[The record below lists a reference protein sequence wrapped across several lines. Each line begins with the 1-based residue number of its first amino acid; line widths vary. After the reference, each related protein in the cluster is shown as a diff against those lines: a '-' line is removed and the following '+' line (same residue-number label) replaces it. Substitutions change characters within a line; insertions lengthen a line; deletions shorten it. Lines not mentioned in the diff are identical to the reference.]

1 MAKNRAKHK
10 GKSHFPSATHL
21 GAGVALAVAV
31 AAAWYFSS
39 NHSDSD
45 TPATPRQSPPVTQ
58 DSQPSRN
65 DASNS
70 NPNGMGPEM
79 MAGQAKLLNRLL
91 EMLQKLESLKGD
103 DLQAERLATSRE
115 IEADL
120 EKIEAE
126 VDVSAANGKQQA
138 GLIALVRAALKDDRE
153 GDNATETNWDDEGLL
168 KTHGLVTYATQAY
181 WDEAYSGKRYG
192 ESFDWYGAWQ
202 EPGMTGQSLGDI
214 LRPFL
219 AKDAEIL
226 VLGCGNSNM
235 SALMYSEGFHH
246 ISNVDVADAV
256 IEQMKTRYGHL
267 REMSW
272 QTMDAT
278 ALTFANKSFDVVIEK
293 GLFDALFAGT
303 GTRVHGVLSEV
314 RRVLRPTGRLLSVT
328 FSHDRVE
335 RLFKES
341 PDSSPMTSPMSCQ
354 IASELTYNKTK
365 VNQTKG
371 GQKFY
376 IYSCGDP

>member
-120 EKIEAE
+120 EKIEA
-126 VDVSAANGKQQA
+126 
-138 GLIALVRAALKDDRE
+138 
-153 GDNATETNWDDEGLL
+153 
-168 KTHGLVTYATQAY
+168 
-181 WDEAYSGKRYG
+181 
-192 ESFDWYGAWQ
+192 
-202 EPGMTGQSLGDI
+202 
-214 LRPFL
+214 
-219 AKDAEIL
+219 
-226 VLGCGNSNM
+226 
-235 SALMYSEGFHH
+235 
-246 ISNVDVADAV
+246 
-256 IEQMKTRYGHL
+256 
-267 REMSW
+267 
-272 QTMDAT
+272 
-278 ALTFANKSFDVVIEK
+278 
-293 GLFDALFAGT
+293 
-303 GTRVHGVLSEV
+303 
-314 RRVLRPTGRLLSVT
+314 
-328 FSHDRVE
+328 
-335 RLFKES
+335 
-341 PDSSPMTSPMSCQ
+341 
-354 IASELTYNKTK
+354 
-365 VNQTKG
+365 
-371 GQKFY
+371 
-376 IYSCGDP
+376 